1 MVDDVR
7 GGGRSGPGGSRVAL
21 VSGGTRGI
29 GLAVARELGDAGD
42 RVVVTTRSSPA
53 PPGLSGVP
61 CDVRAADQVDEAVDR
76 VERDH
81 GWIEVLV
88 ANAGATDD
96 RLLLATTDEQF
107 ADVLETNLLGAVRL
121 VRRTLRGMLRR
132 RHGRI
137 VLVSSVSALSGAPG
151 QTGYAAAK
159 AALIGFAR
167 SLVHEVGARDI
178 TVNVVLPG
186 WIDTDMTRAA
196 PDPVRRAALAAT
208 PQARSGSPQDVAR
221 VVQFLC
227 RRDTGFVTGAV
238 IPIDGGAG
246 MGH

>member
-1 MVDDVR
+1 MR
-7 GGGRSGPGGSRVAL
+7 GGGRAEPSRPRIAL

-29 GLAVARELGDAGD
+29 GLAVAQELGGAGD
-42 RVVVTTRSSPA
+42 RVVVTTRSSAA
-53 PPGLSGVP
+53 PPGLHGVP

-76 VERDH
+76 VEREH

-159 AALIGFAR
+159 AGLIGFAR
-167 SLVHEVGARDI
+167 SLVHEVGPRDI

-196 PDPVRRAALAAT
+196 PEAVRSAALAAT